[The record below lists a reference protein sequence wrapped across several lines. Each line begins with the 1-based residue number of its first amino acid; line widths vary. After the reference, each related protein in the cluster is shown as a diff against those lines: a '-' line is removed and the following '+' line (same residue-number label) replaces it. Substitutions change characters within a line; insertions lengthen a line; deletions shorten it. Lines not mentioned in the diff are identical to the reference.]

1 MTAVENQVRRPRG
14 TASRRLLWVTGIAI
28 GLFALYAAA
37 GFALAPW
44 LVKTHL
50 PDISQREFGHRVT
63 VGALRF
69 NPFRLHVEAADL
81 RLAEPD
87 GKQMIGLGT
96 LAIDLEWSSLWR
108 RTWHLALVRLDA
120 PRLILAIAPDGRFNL
135 AQLIA
140 ALNRDPPKEKQPLP
154 RVSIDRFELNAG
166 RVDIDDR
173 RAGYSNSFTPIEFA
187 ISDLSTLPDH
197 NGPYT
202 LSAASARGGA
212 IRWKGEASLNPIAGR
227 GQLLLEAISLPELAK
242 YVKPFAEV
250 TLASG
255 KFGATLPYKFAYAD
269 GKFAFEVEKAA
280 LKLSEL
286 NLRVGGAGAPEVMLS
301 ALDID
306 AIDAS
311 LTKREFAVAGIK
323 LAGLAVRP
331 DGAKELALALPSV
344 VIGPIAG
351 NAASGDLAVESIA
364 LADVAVRSP
373 LGKDAALKLAAFRIG
388 RVAGNMTRGE
398 WVVESVG
405 LVGGNL
411 ALRRDARGQIDLLSV
426 LTPGKSLA
434 TVTPPVA
441 GSGPAPAASPW
452 QVVVK
457 RFTLDDFGLIYAD
470 LTTPKPLQLD
480 IGRVALKLALEASQA
495 AGGLKVLVS
504 DAELAVTGVTA
515 NDKSDA
521 PLRLGEIGIAGARFD
536 LAANSLLAERAWL
549 KGAELKLL
557 LDAAG
562 RLNLLDLV
570 PGAGVTS
577 AASTAGARAAAAPFK
592 VGIKTVDIGGVSADF
607 EDKGSGIRL
616 RAQEAGA
623 RLVGVSSNMADPLM
637 FEAALKL
644 REGGAVRAKGRVVPA
659 FGMVDTA
666 LRVDDLALAPMQPLL
681 ARWVKLTLA
690 RGAFNADG
698 RLQVGVKGA
707 PRLRYAGAL
716 GLSDL
721 LLAEDGGKQF
731 AALKGAAAEGVILEL
746 GPDTLEVPE
755 LRLDGLQAQLLIE
768 ADRSL
773 NATRLLVQAP
783 AREGTA
789 APAPGATGAN
799 AGAPPVAG
807 SAAPPAAGPAPP
819 LPAAGPAPPLPG
831 AAAGVPADPF
841 PVTLRRLR
849 VVNAKL
855 DFEDLS
861 LRPQFGAK
869 IHELNGVITGLSTNP
884 VARSKLELDGRVDE
898 FGLARIR
905 GELNPFFPR
914 NNTDVG
920 VIFRNIDMTTATPY
934 AMKFAGYK
942 IAAGKISLDLNYKVR
957 NSQLEGD
964 NQVVIEQLTLG
975 ERVDSPDALK
985 LPLEL
990 AIAILKDSDGRID
1003 LGLPISGSLDDPQFS
1018 YGAIVWKALVNVLT
1032 RIVTA
1037 PFRALGALFGG
1048 DGAKLESIDFDPGSA
1063 AILPPEREKL
1073 RQVAQVLGKR
1083 AQLNLAVPGQYSE
1096 EADAPVLREK
1106 AMRREILV
1114 RAGVKLAPAEE
1125 PGPLDI
1131 ADRAQRAAL
1140 RDVFGARHGAPALE
1154 QLRVGA
1160 DAGTL
1165 ASQAVPGAAKNE
1177 PVPVW
1182 RRAINLAQGE
1192 PSVSDPGAFYNA
1204 ISARLAAS
1212 QPLAPDALQ
1221 TLAGERSGA
1230 IAAALKDAGIDPARV
1245 SRPTP
1250 EKTEARGKVVPL
1262 KLGLGSR

>member
-1 MTAVENQVRRPRG
+1 M
-14 TASRRLLWVTGIAI
+14 
-28 GLFALYAAA
+28 
-37 GFALAPW
+37 
-44 LVKTHL
+44 
-50 PDISQREFGHRVT
+50 
-63 VGALRF
+63 
-69 NPFRLHVEAADL
+69 
-81 RLAEPD
+81 
-87 GKQMIGLGT
+87 
-96 LAIDLEWSSLWR
+96 
-108 RTWHLALVRLDA
+108 
-120 PRLILAIAPDGRFNL
+120 
-135 AQLIA
+135 
-140 ALNRDPPKEKQPLP
+140 
-154 RVSIDRFELNAG
+154 
-166 RVDIDDR
+166 
-173 RAGYSNSFTPIEFA
+173 
-187 ISDLSTLPDH
+187 
-197 NGPYT
+197 
-202 LSAASARGGA
+202 
-212 IRWKGEASLNPIAGR
+212 
-227 GQLLLEAISLPELAK
+227 
-242 YVKPFAEV
+242 
-250 TLASG
+250 
-255 KFGATLPYKFAYAD
+255 
-269 GKFAFEVEKAA
+269 
-280 LKLSEL
+280 
-286 NLRVGGAGAPEVMLS
+286 
-301 ALDID
+301 
-306 AIDAS
+306 
-311 LTKREFAVAGIK
+311 
-323 LAGLAVRP
+323 
-331 DGAKELALALPSV
+331 
-344 VIGPIAG
+344 
-351 NAASGDLAVESIA
+351 
-364 LADVAVRSP
+364 
-373 LGKDAALKLAAFRIG
+373 
-388 RVAGNMTRGE
+388 
-398 WVVESVG
+398 
-405 LVGGNL
+405 
-411 ALRRDARGQIDLLSV
+411 
-426 LTPGKSLA
+426 
-434 TVTPPVA
+434 
-441 GSGPAPAASPW
+441 
-452 QVVVK
+452 
-457 RFTLDDFGLIYAD
+457 
-470 LTTPKPLQLD
+470 
-480 IGRVALKLALEASQA
+480 
-495 AGGLKVLVS
+495 
-504 DAELAVTGVTA
+504 
-515 NDKSDA
+515 
-521 PLRLGEIGIAGARFD
+521 
-536 LAANSLLAERAWL
+536 
-549 KGAELKLL
+549 
-557 LDAAG
+557 
-562 RLNLLDLV
+562 
-570 PGAGVTS
+570 
-577 AASTAGARAAAAPFK
+577 
-592 VGIKTVDIGGVSADF
+592 DIGGVTADF

-623 RLVGVSSNMADPLM
+623 RLAGVSSNMADPLM

-659 FGMVDTA
+659 SGMVDTA
-666 LRVDDLALAPMQPLL
+666 LRVDDLALAPVQPLL

-690 RGAFNADG
+690 RGALNADG
-698 RLQVGVKGA
+698 RLQVGFKGA
-707 PRLRYAGAL
+707 PRLRYIGAL

-721 LLAEDGGKQF
+721 LLAEVGGKQF
-731 AALKGAAAEGVILEL
+731 AALKSAAAEGVILEL
-746 GPDTLEVPE
+746 GPDMLEVPE

-783 AREGTA
+783 AREGGP
-789 APAPGATGAN
+789 APVPGATGTN
-799 AGAPPVAG
+799 AGTQPAAGSAPSPGPGSAPPTAAG
-807 SAAPPAAGPAPP
+807 SAAPLAAAGPAP
-819 LPAAGPAPPLPG
+819 L
-831 AAAGVPADPF
+831 VPAITGSASAELF

-884 VARSKLELDGRVDE
+884 SSRSKLELDGRVDE

-920 VIFRNIDMTTATPY
+920 VIFRNIDMITATPY

-964 NQVVIEQLTLG
+964 NQMVIEQLTLG

-1096 EADAPVLREK
+1096 EADAPVLREM
-1106 AMRREILV
+1106 AMRREILA

-1165 ASQAVPGAAKNE
+1165 ASQAAPGAAKKE

-1182 RRAINLAQGE
+1182 RRAINLSQGE

-1204 ISARLAAS
+1204 VSARLAAS

-1221 TLAGERSGA
+1221 KLASERSGA

-1245 SRPTP
+1245 VRPTP